1 MRNSAIALYML
12 SALPAGAE
20 SFSLQPPLACDLQN
34 DCFIQQYVDHD
45 PASSFSDFTCGPLS
59 YDGHKGTDFA
69 LPSLERMAEGVD
81 VLAAATGTVVAIRD
95 GVSDVIFSGSGDVDG
110 RECGNGV
117 LLHHPGGWETQYC
130 HMKEGSVIV
139 AKGQSVE
146 AGAVLGEVGLSG
158 KTQFPHLHLSV
169 RKNGQVIDPFAP
181 ESTPTCGTAPYQT
194 LWATPLPYE
203 AGGLIDLG
211 FATGI
216 PEFSDIK
223 AGTAALPEVTP
234 DATALMLWAYAY
246 GSQSGDKLLLAISGP
261 DGTWFENE
269 VTLEKGQAEFFRAGG
284 KKIRAPLPAGEWTGS
299 ASLLR
304 NGTLLETR
312 SVSISVR

>member
-1 MRNSAIALYML
+1 MRSAAIALFTL

-20 SFSLQPPLACDLQN
+20 SFSLRPPLACDLQN

-45 PASSFSDFTCGPLS
+45 PAQTARDFTCGPLS

-69 LPSLERMAEGVD
+69 LPSLQRMAEGVD
-81 VLAAATGTVVAIRD
+81 VLAAATGTVAAIRD

-117 LLHHPGGWETQYC
+117 LLRHPGGWETQYC

-139 AKGQSVE
+139 AKGQQVE
-146 AGAVLGEVGLSG
+146 AGDVLGEVGLSG

-169 RKNGQVIDPFAP
+169 RKNGKVIDPFAP
-181 ESTPTCGTAPYQT
+181 EGAPTCGSAPSQT
-194 LWATPLPYE
+194 VWATPLLYE

-211 FATGI
+211 FATGV
-216 PEFSDIK
+216 PEFSAIK
-223 AGTAALPEVTP
+223 AVTAALPEVP
-234 DATALMLWAYAY
+234 LDAPALVLWAYAY
-246 GSQSGDKLLLAISGP
+246 GSQSGDKLHLAITGP

-269 VTLEKGQAEFFRAGG
+269 TTLEKGQAQFFRAGG
-284 KKIRAPLPAGEWTGS
+284 KKSRTALPTGVWTGT

-304 NGTLLETR
+304 NGSLLETR
-312 SVSISVR
+312 SVAITVR

>member
-1 MRNSAIALYML
+1 MRTAIALYML

-20 SFSLQPPLACDLQN
+20 SFSLLPPLACDLQN

-45 PASSFSDFTCGPLS
+45 PAKTSRDFTCGPLS

-81 VLAAATGTVVAIRD
+81 VLASAEGTVVAIRD

-117 LLHHPGGWETQYC
+117 LLRHPGGWETQYC

-139 AKGQSVE
+139 EKGQHVQ
-146 AGAVLGEVGLSG
+146 AGDVLGEVGLSG

-181 ESTPTCGTAPYQT
+181 EGPATCGTAPSQT

-203 AGGLIDLG
+203 AGGLITLG
-211 FATGI
+211 FATGV

-234 DATALMLWAYAY
+234 DAPALVLWVYAY
-246 GSQSGDKLLLAISGP
+246 GSQPGDKLRLAIVGP
-261 DGTWFENE
+261 EGTWFENE
-269 VTLEKGQAEFFRAGG
+269 TTLDKGQAQFFRAGG
-284 KKIRAPLPAGEWTGS
+284 KKSRAPLSKGEWAGT
-299 ASLLR
+299 ASFLR

-312 SVSISVR
+312 SVTLSVR